1 MEELEKHISE
11 VTGVRV
17 SGLDFKNKHKSVW
30 TVMLLD
36 LLQNKKLNIRGIL
49 PNEEILLVF
58 M

>member
-36 LLQNKKLNIRGIL
+36 LLQNKKLYIRGIL